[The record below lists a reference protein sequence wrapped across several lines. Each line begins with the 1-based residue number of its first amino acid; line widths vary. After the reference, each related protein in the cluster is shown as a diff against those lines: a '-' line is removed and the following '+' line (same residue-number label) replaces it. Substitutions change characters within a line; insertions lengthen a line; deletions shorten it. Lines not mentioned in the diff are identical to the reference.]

1 MVFLLIFLYGC
12 WNKKEKVHENQQT
25 NKQTDNGSTNT
36 ENNILLPVL
45 LISLSR
51 FGFRV
56 IAYKCENVEN
66 DWCATVSYLIWISF
80 SHGCNNL
87 ELLKEVE
94 DQQQQM

>member
-1 MVFLLIFLYGC
+1 MDVEIKKKKFTKI
-12 WNKKEKVHENQQT
+12 NKQT

-56 IAYKCENVEN
+56 IAYKCENVDN
-66 DWCATVSYLIWISF
+66 D
-80 SHGCNNL
+80 
-87 ELLKEVE
+87 
-94 DQQQQM
+94 